1 MNVIRQ
7 LVFSQETGWVPV
19 GLLKKV
25 LKESGFSVDY
35 GEREDKTD
43 GEEHWFVKWESVE
56 FELHANRWVS
66 ETFIPLIDW
75 LENLVDPISEFK
87 NKARKLA

>member
-7 LVFSQETGWVPV
+7 LVFSQENRWVH
-19 GLLKKV
+19 GCLLEKV

-35 GEREDKTD
+35 GEREDQTD

-66 ETFIPLIDW
+66 ETFIPLIVW
-75 LENLVDPISEFK
+75 LENL
-87 NKARKLA
+87 